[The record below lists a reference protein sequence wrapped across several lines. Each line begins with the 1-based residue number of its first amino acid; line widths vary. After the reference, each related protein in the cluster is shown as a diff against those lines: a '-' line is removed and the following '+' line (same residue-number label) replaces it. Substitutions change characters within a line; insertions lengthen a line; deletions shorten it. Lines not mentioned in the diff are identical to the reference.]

1 MANTWSR
8 VEARHCFKCLLA
20 ANPPNGHPPCRW
32 PRASLSFRFLF
43 SVPDLRAHL
52 QRRPHDT
59 HRLQLRGSAPCSRPE
74 VVKLGRTRPSSSQA
88 HEGRVGKCS
97 SSLQAEM
104 QNLPPAWHRARR
116 REQDPRAVPALPLP
130 PKPRPPSRPWEMFV
144 PAQEQGVHTWPVS
157 AWTKKRQQVL

>member
-59 HRLQLRGSAPCSRPE
+59 HRLQLRGSAPCPRPE
-74 VVKLGRTRPSSSQA
+74 VVELRRTRPSSSQA

-104 QNLPPAWHRARR
+104 QDLRLPGTEPGEENKTQR
-116 REQDPRAVPALPLP
+116 QCQPFPYPLSPALPAALG
-130 PKPRPPSRPWEMFV
+130 KCLFQPRSKV
-144 PAQEQGVHTWPVS
+144 CTHG
-157 AWTKKRQQVL
+157 L